1 MISEDRI
8 KKDFLEIHTKMNGRT
23 TPLRWC
29 VKKGQTV
36 SFAILPELECWKCEE
51 FILNSGI
58 CDPL

>member
-8 KKDFLEIHTKMNGRT
+8 KKDFLEIHNKMNGKT
-23 TPLRWC
+23 TPFRWC
-29 VKKGQTV
+29 VKKAQTV
-36 SFAILPELECWKCEE
+36 SFEILLELECWKCEE